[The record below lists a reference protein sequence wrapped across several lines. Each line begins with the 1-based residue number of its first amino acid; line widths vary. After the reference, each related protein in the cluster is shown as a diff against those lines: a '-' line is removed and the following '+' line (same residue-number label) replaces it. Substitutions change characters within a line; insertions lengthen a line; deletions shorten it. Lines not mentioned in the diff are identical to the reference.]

1 MTMFRK
7 AFPALLIASAAVTV
21 AAATAS
27 AAPAATLHEGMQ
39 VVGTDV
45 LEGTYHTS
53 GPRADDYGYCFITWL
68 PYKGAKSSEATDMES
83 YSGAS
88 YVQLQAGDVIN
99 IEGCTWIHE

>member
-1 MTMFRK
+1 MFRK
-7 AFPALLIASAAVTV
+7 TFPALLIASAALTV

-27 AAPAATLHEGMQ
+27 AAPATTLHEGMQ

-45 LEGTYHTS
+45 EEGTYYTS
-53 GPRADDYGYCFITWL
+53 GPGADDYGYCFITWL

-88 YVQLQAGDVIN
+88 YVQLRAGDVIN
-99 IEGCTWIHE
+99 VEGCTWTHE